1 MCHLLYG
8 CDCGTPFFFAATL
21 SNTVIWQNQ
30 SFIRQL
36 AKLIP
41 AFAEVCLAPYGCLSS
56 EDLLS
61 VVTEYFVIATAE
73 LILQ

>member
-1 MCHLLYG
+1 MLHG
-8 CDCGTPFFFAATL
+8 CDCGTFFFASTL
-21 SNTVIWQNQ
+21 SNVVTWQNH

-41 AFAEVCLAPYGCLSS
+41 AFAEVCLAPCSCLLS
-56 EDLLS
+56 EELLS